1 MSALH
6 TFPEQPGRGEG
17 LGHGS
22 RSGVLV
28 LTPYQSSYSKALGKS
43 GVLVCHEN
51 TVMHRRATERADL
64 FVRNY
69 YHSNERIDS
78 RLHKQGDNLAEENKH
93 ILCKIILAV
102 EFLAKQGL
110 PFRGHRDDKV
120 DFLNEDSNRGNFVA
134 ALQFQAKSD
143 SLLEKH
149 LISTAKRNAK
159 YTSKTIQNQITHTLY
174 ATKIREHLIKPV
186 KEKSLPF
193 TIIADETTDGF
204 SNQEILT
211 LCLRYVDVS
220 LPRSPKIKKCLLSF
234 IHLERATAESI
245 SSQILSSLVDA
256 PLCLDTKKICGQAY
270 DGASVMSSSKAGV
283 QAKIK
288 EVSPRALYTLLCTL
302 SESFY
307 SYLFQ
312 HSGSPKFDWYYQ

>member
-1 MSALH
+1 MQYLIHHFRPGSSHTLH
-6 TFPEQPGRGEG
+6 SHSVTQSGRTWNVSFQLHWLDQFPWLSYSSILSGGICRHCILFPEQPGRGEG

-51 TVMHRRATERADL
+51 TVMHQRATERADL

-120 DFLNEDSNRGNFVA
+120 DFLNEDSN
-134 ALQFQAKSD
+134 
-143 SLLEKH
+143 
-149 LISTAKRNAK
+149 
-159 YTSKTIQNQITHTLY
+159 
-174 ATKIREHLIKPV
+174 
-186 KEKSLPF
+186 
-193 TIIADETTDGF
+193 
-204 SNQEILT
+204 
-211 LCLRYVDVS
+211 
-220 LPRSPKIKKCLLSF
+220 
-234 IHLERATAESI
+234 
-245 SSQILSSLVDA
+245 
-256 PLCLDTKKICGQAY
+256 
-270 DGASVMSSSKAGV
+270 
-283 QAKIK
+283 
-288 EVSPRALYTLLCTL
+288 
-302 SESFY
+302 
-307 SYLFQ
+307 
-312 HSGSPKFDWYYQ
+312 